1 MTNLASVRKNMA
13 DYVTRPVIK
22 LLARTSL
29 TPNFLTWLGF
39 LITVIA
45 AVMVATGSPL
55 IGGIVVLFAG
65 FFDMLDGGLARTTN
79 HVTRFGGVLDSTLD
93 RISEAIM
100 LLSVLVIF
108 VRDQQVG
115 ASLLVG
121 LTMLGSF
128 MVSYLRAKIEA
139 LGFEGKEGLFTRPER
154 VVVLALGLLLSQY
167 HYALIIALVIIAFF
181 SYFTLVQRLI
191 YAWRQTR
198 TS

>member
-1 MTNLASVRKNMA
+1 MTNLANVRKSTA

-22 LLARTSL
+22 LLARTPL
-29 TPNFLTWLGF
+29 TPNILSWLGF
-39 LITVIA
+39 LITVTA
-45 AVMVATGSPL
+45 AVLVATGNPF

-79 HVTRFGGVLDSTLD
+79 KVTRFGGVLDSTLD
-93 RISEAIM
+93 RISEAVM

-108 VRDQQVG
+108 VREQQVG

-121 LTMLGSF
+121 FTMLGSF

-167 HYALIIALVIIAFF
+167 NYALIIALGVIAFF
-181 SYFTLVQRLI
+181 SYFTLVQRLV